1 MTENILNES
10 AYNISISTIST
21 ESPWSVDPIPN
32 RNPDKSIRILI
43 GVRTNQSESQSEQGQ
58 SMSRTITT

>member
-43 GVRTNQSESQSEQGQ
+43 KARTNQSEQVQ
-58 SMSRTITT
+58 SMSRTITR